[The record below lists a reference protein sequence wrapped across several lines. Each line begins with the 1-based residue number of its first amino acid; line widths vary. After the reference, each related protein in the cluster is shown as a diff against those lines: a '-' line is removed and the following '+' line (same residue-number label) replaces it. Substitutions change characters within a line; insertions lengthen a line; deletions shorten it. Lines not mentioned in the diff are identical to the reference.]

1 MTISDVLDRAPV
13 RMEVREM
20 IRAGSLNQRV
30 GDERVAP
37 ACADD
42 VAIVHASITAAVEA
56 IAEAR
61 RVRAEA
67 EDELA
72 AWAGDPLRRRLTFPC
87 TTTPSVVGSPPD
99 RRRNAAAGDGASGAG
114 IGSGRPRTNRCQRCQ
129 LEPAS
134 RSLSSLPNP

>member
-1 MTISDVLDRAPV
+1 MTTADVLDRAPV
-13 RMEVREM
+13 MKEVQEM

-42 VAIVHASITAAVEA
+42 VATVHASITAAAEA

-72 AWAGDPLRRRLTFPC
+72 AWAVILC
-87 TTTPSVVGSPPD
+87 
-99 RRRNAAAGDGASGAG
+99 AAA
-114 IGSGRPRTNRCQRCQ
+114 
-129 LEPAS
+129 
-134 RSLSSLPNP
+134 